1 MSDPSSTT
9 LPPLPSDHLDHPEQ
23 WTTGS
28 EPATEKQKGF
38 IAVLEKQNPGL
49 VPDEGIAKGDL
60 GKSEASEI
68 IESLKKGEKVG
79 SGEKEAE
86 VEEDNQKKE
95 NEGDTSKK
103 EEREE
108 EEGKTGEKRKDH
120 PSSQE
125 DTKEGKKGTT
135 VTSTQK
141 SEKDELVSS
150 QDIDV
155 DVDDEKDPKQ
165 TTLDGVFG
173 GESEEKEEGDRA
185 SKKPKLDDS
194 SSSSTNGKA
203 NAAKTSDPSI
213 STTTDNNPYDEAH
226 PPVQADSGATYPKP
240 TETDTIPGSP
250 THLDHP
256 ENWATGDQPATD
268 KQKGFIKVLEKQ
280 KGVSGSEDV
289 EGLGKSEASEKIEEL
304 KEM

>member
-1 MSDPSSTT
+1 MSDPTS
-9 LPPLPSDHLDHPEQ
+9 LPPLPSNHLDHPEQ

-49 VPDEGIAKGDL
+49 VPDEGIEKGEL

-68 IESLKKGEKVG
+68 IDSLKKGERVEAHHH
-79 SGEKEAE
+79 EKE
-86 VEEDNQKKE
+86 KG
-95 NEGDTSKK
+95 GDK
-103 EEREE
+103 EEKGDVGATKEKEE
-108 EEGKTGEKRKDH
+108 KESSAKKVEDKGQVGEKRKEH
-120 PSSQE
+120 PNSE
-125 DTKEGKKGTT
+125 ENDEGKKDIK
-135 VTSTQK
+135 STQE

-155 DVDDEKDPKQ
+155 DEDEKDPKQ
-165 TTLDGVFG
+165 TTLDGVFDG
-173 GESEEKEEGDRA
+173 SKSEDKEDRA

-194 SSSSTNGKA
+194 TSNDNTTPSKSNGTSTSTSTSKA
-203 NAAKTSDPSI
+203 NQQT
-213 STTTDNNPYDEAH
+213 YDEAH
-226 PPVQADSGATYPKP
+226 PPVEADSGATYPKP

-256 ENWATGDQPATD
+256 ENWATGDDPATD

-280 KGVSGSEDV
+280 KGTGAENV
-289 EGLGKSEASEKIEEL
+289 EGMGKSEASERIEEL
-304 KEM
+304 REM

>member
-68 IESLKKGEKVG
+68 IDSLKKGEKVG
-79 SGEKEAE
+79 SDEKEVEA
-86 VEEDNQKKE
+86 EEDTQKKE
-95 NEGDTSKK
+95 NEGDTPKK
-103 EEREE
+103 EEGEE
-108 EEGKTGEKRKDH
+108 GGGKTGEKRKDH

-125 DTKEGKKGTT
+125 DIKEGKKGTT
-135 VTSTQK
+135 VTLTQE

-150 QDIDV
+150 QEI

-173 GESEEKEEGDRA
+173 GESEEKEEEDRA
-185 SKKPKLDDS
+185 SKKPKLDHS

-203 NAAKTSDPSI
+203 NAAKTSNPSN
-213 STTTDNNPYDEAH
+213 STTTDNKPYDEAH

-268 KQKGFIKVLEKQ
+268 KQKSFIKVLEKQ
-280 KGVSGSEDV
+280 KGVSGSENV

>member
-28 EPATEKQKGF
+28 ESATEKQKGF

-79 SGEKEAE
+79 SNEKE
-86 VEEDNQKKE
+86 VEAQEDTQKKE
-95 NEGDTSKK
+95 NEGDTQKK
-103 EEREE
+103 ERKEE

-120 PSSQE
+120 PSSRE
-125 DTKEGKKGTT
+125 DTKEGKKDTT
-135 VTSTQK
+135 ATPTQE

-150 QDIDV
+150 QDV
-155 DVDDEKDPKQ
+155 DLDDEKDPKQ

-173 GESEEKEEGDRA
+173 GESEEKEEEDRA
-185 SKKPKLDDS
+185 SKKLKLDDS
-194 SSSSTNGKA
+194 SSSSSTNGKP
-203 NAAKTSDPSI
+203 NAAKTSDPSN
-213 STTTDNNPYDEAH
+213 STTTDNKPYDEAH

-280 KGVSGSEDV
+280 KGVSGSENV
-289 EGLGKSEASEKIEEL
+289 EVLGKSEASEKIEEL